1 MTTNDSVISRL
12 APALYQERNRP
23 ATVTDNRST
32 RSASSVSQN
41 TTTSAGAITM
51 RDRILRS
58 SVKSRLPLPF
68 STGSTTLH
76 AHAHPQRPITGNA
89 SLRTNR
95 LSTQTPD
102 RSLRN
107 ENFSRASDRPS
118 ISRLSRSSTPGFL
131 RPTKSSEAKA
141 SPQSPIKTERQKIIT
156 PSKPPA
162 RKPSW
167 R

>member
-1 MTTNDSVISRL
+1 MTTNDSVISRIV
-12 APALYQERNRP
+12 PTPYRERTRP
-23 ATVTDNRST
+23 ATVTDSRST
-32 RSASSVSQN
+32 RSTSSVSQN
-41 TTTSAGAITM
+41 TTTSAGAVTM
-51 RDRILRS
+51 RDRIFRS
-58 SVKSRLPLPF
+58 SVRSRLPLPF
-68 STGSTTLH
+68 STGSTTP
-76 AHAHPQRPITGNA
+76 HAHPQRAATGGA
-89 SLRTNR
+89 SLHINR
-95 LSTQTPD
+95 LLTQTPD

-118 ISRLSRSSTPGFL
+118 ISRLSHSSTPGFL

-156 PSKPPA
+156 PSKPSA

>member
-12 APALYQERNRP
+12 APAPYRERARP
-23 ATVTDNRST
+23 ATVTDSRST
-32 RSASSVSQN
+32 RSTSSVSQS
-41 TTTSAGAITM
+41 TTTSAGVVTM
-51 RDRILRS
+51 RDRIFRG

-68 STGSTTLH
+68 STGSTTP
-76 AHAHPQRPITGNA
+76 HAHPQRAITGSA
-89 SLRTNR
+89 SLRINR

-107 ENFSRASDRPS
+107 ENISRASDRPS
-118 ISRLSRSSTPGFL
+118 VSRLSRSSTPGFL

-141 SPQSPIKTERQKIIT
+141 SPQSPIKTERQKIVT